1 MPPFFKIRRSS
12 RYFSGFFTGT
22 DRRAIINE
30 RETGIHTTTAS
41 RASNCCTGIRR
52 LPLRGASFPL
62 KNMCPYFRWGSTE
75 NRLNIAGFYGGCNL
89 GTGKLHDVFR
99 RGNRS
104 LSFSYQIQLQA
115 MSDPPTSLLISNGTK
130 ANAKRCFCSGFSH
143 LGATQKFEIVTTRY
157 SD

>member
-1 MPPFFKIRRSS
+1 MPRFFKIRRSS

-22 DRRAIINE
+22 DRRRDHQRTGNRDSHDNGFAGFKLLHGHPPFTFE
-30 RETGIHTTTAS
+30 R
-41 RASNCCTGIRR
+41 RV
-52 LPLRGASFPL
+52 FPL
-62 KNMCPYFRWGSTE
+62 EKHGPYFRWGSTE